1 MSSVRRAAGT
11 DATATVPSAVLL
23 SHIFEWC
30 GDGLFAASPGKV
42 GGVNFCRRTC

>member
-1 MSSVRRAAGT
+1 MDKSSVRRATAG
-11 DATATVPSAVLL
+11 AAVPSAVLL